1 MPIIQINQSFQDMF
15 GTTRSFL
22 QSNAGD
28 LQTARISIRESISV
42 NSSLGESI
50 QNNPAL
56 NLMTWLGGNWEE
68 EGFRVG
74 DTITITTYTES
85 TGVVL
90 ATTSTTI
97 VWINED
103 EMEVASALS
112 SWYTQSNGEAVS
124 IFNTRNREQM
134 TLEFNMVVNGSAG
147 SQYSLID
154 GEVSRF
160 TFDLS
165 GGAGATGVQI
175 GNKSGAYDLSA
186 VMVLNS
192 TSGSTKEYELQISF
206 QQSGLY
212 NSNLFSFDNCLKLY
226 ARMSWSSLL
235 GEPFGQTESIF
246 NEDADSGWFN
256 EAFNTGSIDATL
268 VQGISELGYDQA
280 TSGQFV
286 IDSASNDYAIGSAY
300 ISNDDSY
307 FKIQP
312 ESQSNLTM
320 IVPSSLP
327 ISGVANQSALNPDGA
342 GYTIELTNIATAGT
356 IRTIDFTF
364 TPNGA
369 FTTFMEAQT
378 EGNKTFYVWMK
389 FGSVNVLVFSG
400 QLTKQPVTAG
410 PITMVVSQFFD
421 HSQQQTDGSL
431 VQSGYTGNVE
441 DDFGWIGK
449 WRWVKKALVTYVR
462 VGVQAY
468 NSSTGASFTLQQNNF
483 SLNNVPQETTGLE
496 AYILDETQAV
506 NSTLPTTSVK
516 RQIRLKRD
524 TSLDQAIEYGV
535 SLYFPYL
542 YRWEYWLQLMNV
554 SPDFYP
560 DEQTRNWVPYG
571 NTGNWGLRLFVE
583 YDMNGLAYQ
592 YYDDIIIKDYD
603 SAGNIQQD
611 IQLFRADPLQNVQV
625 IIEGEQMRIV
635 ATNTNLNG
643 DSWVPDS
650 TWGMITIEPTESSP
664 RWISSSAIDFD
675 GNTLNPLTPLSG
687 LRCDLTFPSP
697 DVARL
702 ECKFD
707 PSKIDLSA
715 GVKITAKIKGCH
727 WT

>member
-1 MPIIQINQSFQDMF
+1 MPIIQLNNTFQNMF
-15 GTTRSFL
+15 GVTSSFL
-22 QSNAGD
+22 KSNAGD
-28 LQTARISIRESISV
+28 LQTARINIRESISV

-56 NLMTWLGGNWEE
+56 NLMTWIGGDWEE

-74 DTITITTYTES
+74 DTIRITTYYIN
-85 TGVVL
+85 TGVTI
-90 ATTSTTI
+90 ASTTTSI
-97 VWINED
+97 IWIQGD

-112 SWYTQSNGEAVS
+112 SWYNQSNDEAVS
-124 IFNTRNREQM
+124 IFNTRNRESM
-134 TLEFNMVVNGSAG
+134 TLDFNMVVNGSAG

-175 GNKSGAYDLSA
+175 GNKSGAYDINAQMLLSSQ
-186 VMVLNS
+186 VGF
-192 TSGSTKEYELQISF
+192 TREYSLEIDF
-206 QQSGLY
+206 QQSGIY
-212 NSNLFSFDNCLKLY
+212 NQDLFSFDNCLKLY

-256 EAFNTGSIDATL
+256 EAFNTGSIDAIL

-342 GYTIELTNIATAGT
+342 GYTIEVTNIATAGT

-364 TPNGA
+364 TPNTA

-410 PITMVVSQFFD
+410 PITMVVSEFFD
-421 HSQQQTDGSL
+421 HSQQLTDGSL
-431 VQSGYTGNVE
+431 VESGYTGNVE

-462 VGVQAY
+462 VGVQAF
-468 NSSTGASFTLQQNNF
+468 NSSSGESFILQQNNF
-483 SLNNVPQETTGLE
+483 SLNNVPQDSSGLN
-496 AYILDETQAV
+496 AYILNETQAV
-506 NSTLPTTSVK
+506 NSSLPTTSVK
-516 RQIRLKRD
+516 REIQLKRD
-524 TSLDQAIEYGV
+524 TSLDQPIEYGV

-542 YRWEYWLQLMNV
+542 YRWEYWLELMNV
-554 SPDFYP
+554 NADFYP

-571 NTGNWGLRLFVE
+571 NTGNWTLRLFVE
-583 YDMNGLAYQ
+583 YDMNGLAYE
-592 YYDDIIIKDYD
+592 YFDNLLIKNYD
-603 SAGNIQQD
+603 SDANIEQD

-635 ATNTNLNG
+635 ATNTILNG
-643 DSWVPDS
+643 DTWKEDS

-664 RWISSSAIDFD
+664 RWISSTAIDFD
-675 GNTLNPLTPLSG
+675 GNTSNPLTPLSG

-702 ECKFD
+702 ECKFN
-707 PSKIDLSA
+707 PSKIDLSS
-715 GVKITAKIKGCH
+715 GVKITAKVKGCH
-727 WT
+727 WS

>member
-1 MPIIQINQSFQDMF
+1 MPIIQINQSFQDIF
-15 GTTRSFL
+15 GNNTSFL
-22 QSNAGD
+22 KGNAGD

-42 NSSLGESI
+42 NSALGESI
-50 QNNPAL
+50 QNNFTL
-56 NLMTWLGGNWEE
+56 DLMTWLGGDWEA

-74 DTITITTYTES
+74 DSIGIITYIQS
-85 TGVVL
+85 SGIVL
-90 ATTSTTI
+90 ASTTTN
-97 VWINED
+97 VVYINGD
-103 EMEVASALS
+103 EMEVGLALS
-112 SWYTQSNGEAVS
+112 SWYDESSGEAVI
-124 IFNTRNREQM
+124 IFNNRNREQM
-134 TLEFNMVVNGSAG
+134 TLDFNMVVNGSAG

-175 GNKSGAYDLSA
+175 GNKSGAYDVSA
-186 VMVLNS
+186 QMLLNS
-192 TSGSTKEYELQISF
+192 TSGIFKNYDLVINF

-212 NSNLFSFDNCLKLY
+212 DSNLFSFDNCLKLY
-226 ARMSWSSLL
+226 AKMSWSSLL

-246 NEDADSGWFN
+246 NDDADTGWFN

-268 VQGISELGYDQA
+268 VQGISELGYDQP

-320 IVPSSLP
+320 IVPSSIP

-364 TPNGA
+364 TPNSA

-378 EGNKTFYVWMK
+378 EGNRSFYVWMK

-400 QLTKQPVTAG
+400 QLTKQPVSAG
-410 PITMVVSQFFD
+410 PITMVVSEFFD
-421 HSQQQTDGSL
+421 HSQQLTDGSL
-431 VQSGYTGNVE
+431 VQSGYAGNVE

-449 WRWVKKALVTYVR
+449 WRWIKKAVVSYVR

-468 NSSTGASFTLQQNNF
+468 NTSTGASFTLQQNNF
-483 SLNNVPQETTGLE
+483 SLNNIPQETSGLE

-516 RQIRLKRD
+516 REIRLKRD
-524 TSLDQAIEYGV
+524 TSLDQVTQYGV

-571 NTGNWGLRLFVE
+571 NTGNWTLRLFVE
-583 YDMNGLAYQ
+583 YDMNGLAYK
-592 YYDDIIIKDYD
+592 YYDTLQIKDYD
-603 SAGNIQQD
+603 SDANIQQD

-625 IIEGEQMRIV
+625 IIEGEQMKIV

-643 DSWVPDS
+643 DAWEEET

-664 RWISSSAIDFD
+664 RWISSTAIDFD

-702 ECKFD
+702 ECNFD

-727 WT
+727 WI

>member
-1 MPIIQINQSFQDMF
+1 MPIIQLNNTFQNMF
-15 GTTRSFL
+15 GVTSSFL
-22 QSNAGD
+22 KSNAGD
-28 LQTARISIRESISV
+28 LQTSRINIRESISV

-56 NLMTWLGGNWEE
+56 NLMTWIGGDWEE

-74 DTITITTYTES
+74 DTIRITTYFINTGTTIAS
-85 TGVVL
+85 T
-90 ATTSTTI
+90 TTTI
-97 VWINED
+97 VWIQED

-112 SWYTQSNGEAVS
+112 SWYNQSNDEAVS
-124 IFNTRNREQM
+124 IFNTRNRESM
-134 TLEFNMVVNGSAG
+134 TLDFNMVVNGSAG

-165 GGAGATGVQI
+165 GGAGATGIQI
-175 GNKSGAYDLSA
+175 GNKSGAYDITAQMLLSSQ
-186 VMVLNS
+186 VGF
-192 TSGSTKEYELQISF
+192 TREYSLQIDF

-212 NSNLFSFDNCLKLY
+212 NQDLFSFDNCLKLY
-226 ARMSWSSLL
+226 AKMSWSSLL

-256 EAFNTGSIDATL
+256 QAFNTGVIDASL

-312 ESQSNLTM
+312 ESQSNLSM

-327 ISGVANQSALNPDGA
+327 ISGVPNQSALNPDGA

-364 TPNGA
+364 TPNSA

-410 PITMVVSQFFD
+410 PISMVVSEYFD
-421 HSQQQTDGSL
+421 HSEQLTDGSL
-431 VQSGYTGNVE
+431 LESGYSGNVE

-462 VGVQAY
+462 VGIQAF
-468 NSSTGASFTLQQNNF
+468 NSSTGESFTLQQNNF
-483 SLNNVPQETTGLE
+483 SLNNIPQDSSGLD

-524 TSLDQAIEYGV
+524 TSLDQPIEYGV

-542 YRWEYWLQLMNV
+542 YRWEYWLELMNV
-554 SPDFYP
+554 NADFYP

-571 NTGNWGLRLFVE
+571 NTGNWNLRLFVE
-583 YDMNGLAYQ
+583 YDMNGLAYE
-592 YYDDIIIKDYD
+592 YFDNILIKDYD
-603 SAGNIQQD
+603 SDPNILQD
-611 IQLFRADPLQNVQV
+611 VQLFRADPLQNVQV

-635 ATNTNLNG
+635 ATNTIING
-643 DSWVPDS
+643 DTWQTES

-664 RWISSSAIDFD
+664 RWISSTAIDFD
-675 GNTLNPLTPLSG
+675 GNTSNPLTPLSG

-715 GVKITAKIKGCH
+715 GVKITAKVKGCQ
-727 WT
+727 WS

>member
-1 MPIIQINQSFQDMF
+1 MPIIQLNNTFQNMF
-15 GTTRSFL
+15 GVTSSFL
-22 QSNAGD
+22 KSNAGD
-28 LQTARISIRESISV
+28 LQTARINIRESISV

-56 NLMTWLGGNWEE
+56 NLMTWIGGDWEE

-74 DTITITTYTES
+74 DTIRITTYYIN
-85 TGVVL
+85 TGVTI
-90 ATTSTTI
+90 ASTTTSI
-97 VWINED
+97 IWIQGD

-112 SWYTQSNGEAVS
+112 SWYNQSNDEAVS
-124 IFNTRNREQM
+124 IFNTRNRESM
-134 TLEFNMVVNGSAG
+134 TLDFNMVVNGSAG

-175 GNKSGAYDLSA
+175 GNKSGAYDINAQMLLSSQ
-186 VMVLNS
+186 VGF
-192 TSGSTKEYELQISF
+192 TREYSLEIDF
-206 QQSGLY
+206 QQSGIY
-212 NSNLFSFDNCLKLY
+212 NQDLFSFDNCLKLY

-256 EAFNTGSIDATL
+256 EAFNTGSIDAIL

-342 GYTIELTNIATAGT
+342 GYTIEVTNIATAGT

-364 TPNGA
+364 TPNTA
-369 FTTFMEAQT
+369 LTTFMEAQT

-410 PITMVVSQFFD
+410 PITMVVSEFFD
-421 HSQQQTDGSL
+421 HSQQLTDGSL
-431 VQSGYTGNVE
+431 VESGYTGNVE

-462 VGVQAY
+462 VGVQAF
-468 NSSTGASFTLQQNNF
+468 NSSSGESFILQQNNF
-483 SLNNVPQETTGLE
+483 SLNNVPQDSSGLN
-496 AYILDETQAV
+496 AYILNETQAV
-506 NSTLPTTSVK
+506 NSSLPTTSVK
-516 RQIRLKRD
+516 REIQLKRD
-524 TSLDQAIEYGV
+524 TSLDQPIEYGV

-542 YRWEYWLQLMNV
+542 YRWEYWLELMNV
-554 SPDFYP
+554 NADFYP

-571 NTGNWGLRLFVE
+571 NTGNWTLRLFVE
-583 YDMNGLAYQ
+583 YDMNGLAYE
-592 YYDDIIIKDYD
+592 YFDNLLIKNYD
-603 SAGNIQQD
+603 SDANIEQD

-635 ATNTNLNG
+635 ATNTILNG
-643 DSWVPDS
+643 DTWKEDS

-664 RWISSSAIDFD
+664 RWISSTAIDFD
-675 GNTLNPLTPLSG
+675 GNTSNPLTPLSG

-702 ECKFD
+702 ECKFN
-707 PSKIDLSA
+707 PSKIDLSS
-715 GVKITAKIKGCH
+715 GVKITAKVKGCH
-727 WT
+727 WS